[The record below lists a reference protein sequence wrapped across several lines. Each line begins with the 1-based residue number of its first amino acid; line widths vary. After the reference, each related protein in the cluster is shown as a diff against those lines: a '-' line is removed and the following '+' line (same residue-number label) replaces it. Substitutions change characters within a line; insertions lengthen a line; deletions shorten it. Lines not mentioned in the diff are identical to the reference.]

1 MAACNSVIRIDT
13 RPPLTRR
20 QLLAG
25 AAGLGAAASLTA
37 CGATDGGHPLPV
49 AVEGSRAAADAP
61 SFVVILSDDH
71 RADHLGLTGVAP
83 GLQTPHL
90 DRIAREGVR
99 FTDSTV
105 TTALCSP
112 SRASFVTGEYA
123 RRHGVVNNISA
134 WSPDNRTF
142 FETLAAAGYR
152 CAYIGKW
159 HMPGS
164 LPDLRGVDTF
174 ITFTIDEGQGV
185 YTNCPLVIDGVDV
198 QRPGTYVTTDLTDL
212 ALQWLAE
219 GDPNQPT
226 CLVLAHKAVHHPF
239 EPPAD
244 LKGSLDGDALMPMPD
259 EAFTWETL
267 LERNV
272 WEGTAGRLDS
282 VYRRYCE
289 TLLGLDREIG
299 RVLDYVDAS
308 PRARD
313 TVVVYTSDNG
323 YSWGE
328 QTLTGK
334 RWAYDVTAEVPL
346 LVRWP
351 AGIASPGSERATPVV
366 NIDLAPT
373 LLDMAGLP
381 IPANMQ
387 GRSWQPLLIGDD
399 PAWRPQV
406 YYEYF
411 ADFPY
416 QVPPHQA
423 VRTPEWLY
431 IEYERGLPPELYDRT
446 RDPDQRRNL
455 FGEPG
460 TERVTGELSAALAAL
475 RTAAV

>member
-1 MAACNSVIRIDT
+1 MNALS
-13 RPPLTRR
+13 RR
-20 QLLAG
+20 QVLAG
-25 AAGLGAAASLTA
+25 AAGLGAVAGLAA
-37 CGATDGGHPLPV
+37 CGATSGGRPVPLTADPAV
-49 AVEGSRAAADAP
+49 ANAHSDAP
-61 SFVVILSDDH
+61 SFIIILSDDH
-71 RADHLGLTGVAP
+71 RADHLGLTGTAP
-83 GLQTPHL
+83 GLTTPNL
-90 DRIAREGVR
+90 DRLTAEGVR

-123 RRHGVVNNISA
+123 RRHGVTNNLTTWNA
-134 WSPDNRTF
+134 DNRTF
-142 FETLAAAGYR
+142 FEHLAAVGYR
-152 CAYIGKW
+152 CGYIGKW
-159 HMPGS
+159 HMPGG
-164 LPDLRGVDTF
+164 LPNLRGVETF
-174 ITFTIDEGQGV
+174 VTFTIDEGQGV
-185 YTNCPLVIDGVDV
+185 YTDCPLVIDGVDV
-198 QRPGTYVTTDLTDL
+198 ERPGTYVSTDLTDL
-212 ALQWLAE
+212 ALEWLAE
-219 GDPNQPT
+219 GDPQRPT

-244 LKGSLDGDALMPMPD
+244 LRGAYDGVPLMPMPD

-267 LERNV
+267 LDRNV
-272 WEGTAGRLDS
+272 WEGTAGQLEQ

-308 PRARD
+308 PRALN

-328 QTLTGK
+328 HTLTGK
-334 RWAYDVTAEVPL
+334 RWAYDVTADVPL

-351 AGIASPGSERATPVV
+351 RGIGTPGSVRDAPVL

-373 LLDMAGLP
+373 LLDLASLP

-387 GRSWQPLLIGDD
+387 GKSWGPLLASDD
-399 PAWRPQV
+399 PMWRSHV

-423 VRTPEWLY
+423 VRTAEWLY
-431 IEYERGLPPELYDRT
+431 IEYERGLSPEMYARAD
-446 RDPDQRRNL
+446 DPRQATNRY
-455 FGEPG
+455 GAPG
-460 TERVTGELSAALAAL
+460 TERIAGELSAALAEM
-475 RTAAV
+475 RTSAA